1 MIRYFQTDTGRR
13 GVRGREKMA
22 FQNAS
27 KWEQFREEDFQ
38 PGGVARRVDAERLT
52 DLWLRLLLQ
61 ILGLR
66 DQMQLLR

>member
-1 MIRYFQTDTGRR
+1 
-13 GVRGREKMA
+13 MA

-27 KWEQFREEDFQ
+27 KWEQFREEYCQ

-66 DQMQLLR
+66 DQTQLLR

>member
-1 MIRYFQTDTGRR
+1 
-13 GVRGREKMA
+13 MA

-52 DLWLRLLLQ
+52 DLWLRILLQ